1 MYPESAYANNTWE
14 QASDELTHAFFAC
27 ATRRAAR
34 LLAPHVP
41 TFLYQFSY
49 KLDFPENKD
58 IPELGNYHTS
68 ELDFVFAQVWP
79 PLVHTFSPLDLDMVD
94 VFGAYWGNFVATGD
108 PNKGDLVA
116 PHPWPAFVT
125 GAEEWNVQ
133 LELPLSSTARNDED
147 VCDNAWDPFFAGLR
161 AAGAARSEVAARYP
175 RLAGRAAGR
184 R

>member
-1 MYPESAYANNTWE
+1 MYPESAYVNNTWE

-79 PLVHTFSPLDLDMVD
+79 PLVHTFSPLDLDMVA

-108 PNKGDLVA
+108 PNKGDLAAPRPWRNFVA
-116 PHPWPAFVT
+116 
-125 GAEEWNVQ
+125 GADEWNIQ
-133 LELPLSSTARNDED
+133 LELPLSETARLDEA

-161 AAGAARSEVAARYP
+161 AAGSVRSDVAARYP
-175 RLAGRAAGR
+175 RLAARAAGR
-184 R
+184 L